1 MKKVLIVLCLIVLS
15 IQYAAA
21 DVINPLENW
30 RCIDKTGRKIVC
42 PLGYNKDSEYN
53 QAEQPENFD
62 ELKKRF
68 NLLQPFSEGLAAACL
83 NRKCGY
89 VDKEGNWAIEP
100 KFYAPM
106 CYEENSDG
114 SYWYDYR
121 CRTGSSRFSEGLA
134 AVEYE
139 KNKTGYINKKGELV
153 IKFLHGY
160 AGAFSEG
167 LAAAMKEGSYK
178 YGYIDKT
185 GEWVLPPQFLKAGE
199 FKNGAARVSIILSNK
214 SVCEIKR
221 PKIVNEAPGRI
232 LTESF
237 LDENGL
243 LKFKNLLNDDI
254 VSFNV
259 YKCENPPYRPYFH
272 EGLAAA
278 SAERGGKCGYINT
291 YGDWVIKPKYD
302 TAFPFIN
309 GKAMVSP
316 CGNPLKTLN
325 KKEAAAVFSAVLLI
339 LVIIAGF
346 SMRKLKK

>member
-1 MKKVLIVLCLIVLS
+1 MKKIFVLFSALFLSAQWVL
-15 IQYAAA
+15 A

-30 RCIDKTGRKIVC
+30 RCIDKTGSRISC
-42 PLGYNKDSEYN
+42 PADYQIPKVHQEFPSEY
-53 QAEQPENFD
+53 
-62 ELKKRF
+62 LYV
-68 NLLQPFSEGLAAACL
+68 PFPEGLAAACK
-83 NRKCGY
+83 NGKCGY
-89 VDKEGNWAIEP
+89 KDEDGNWVIEP

-106 CYEENSDG
+106 CYWKDDEGRYN
-114 SYWYDYR
+114 YDYH
-121 CRTGSSRFSEGLA
+121 CRLYSSRFSEGLA

-153 IKFLHGY
+153 IKYLHGY

-185 GEWVLPPQFLKAGE
+185 GRWVIPPQFKEAGE
-199 FKNGAARVSIILSNK
+199 FKNGAARVSIMLSDK

-221 PKIVNEAPGRI
+221 PKLKEGAPRALIRRESENSGLWEFEDI
-232 LTESF
+232 LSGKIM
-237 LDENGL
+237 D
-243 LKFKNLLNDDI
+243 FK
-254 VSFNV
+254 V
-259 YKCENPPYRPYFH
+259 YGCSGSSPYFS

-278 SAERGGKCGYINT
+278 AKDSYGLCGYIDT
-291 YGDWVIKPKYD
+291 YGNWVIEPKYD
-302 TAFPFIN
+302 LAYPFKD
-309 GKAMVSP
+309 GKAKVSP

-339 LVIIAGF
+339 LVIIAAF